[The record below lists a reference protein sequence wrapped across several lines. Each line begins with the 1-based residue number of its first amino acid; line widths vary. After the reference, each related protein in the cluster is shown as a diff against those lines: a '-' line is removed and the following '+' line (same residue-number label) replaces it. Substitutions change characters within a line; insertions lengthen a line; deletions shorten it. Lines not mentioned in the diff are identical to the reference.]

1 MGSNSPDCIDVRD
14 HRAGDA
20 VCVRESDVALV
31 VVDPRGAGEFPSNRY
46 PALSFSMSVIFALG
60 PLVSVARKHRF
71 AFLRIMLGDSRRPK
85 AAPIEERQNVVMRRS
100 CLALL
105 LACACGEAAS
115 ALDREQQHG
124 KELLDTLCA
133 RCHAVGKTGRSPH
146 IDAPVFRS
154 FGDKKLYDEDFTQ
167 RLQNGLSTIHP
178 DMPTFRF
185 NRSDAE
191 AAVNYLKT
199 IQERSKPK

>member
-1 MGSNSPDCIDVRD
+1 M
-14 HRAGDA
+14 
-20 VCVRESDVALV
+20 
-31 VVDPRGAGEFPSNRY
+31 
-46 PALSFSMSVIFALG
+46 
-60 PLVSVARKHRF
+60 K
-71 AFLRIMLGDSRRPK
+71 
-85 AAPIEERQNVVMRRS
+85 RS

-105 LACACGEAAS
+105 LACASGGAAS

-124 KELLDTLCA
+124 QELLDTLCA
-133 RCHAVGKTGRSPH
+133 RCHAVGETGRSPH
-146 IDAPVFRS
+146 IDAPPFRTFS
-154 FGDKKLYDEDFTQ
+154 DRKLYDEDFSQ

-191 AAVNYLKT
+191 AAVNYLKA

>member
-1 MGSNSPDCIDVRD
+1 MLRPFERANFVPTVIRSLILSERDVRANTVGVCRKDAPLRTLTD
-14 HRAGDA
+14 HAPGFTA
-20 VCVRESDVALV
+20 TKAT
-31 VVDPRGAGEFPSNRY
+31 
-46 PALSFSMSVIFALG
+46 PA
-60 PLVSVARKHRF
+60 
-71 AFLRIMLGDSRRPK
+71 
-85 AAPIEERQNVVMRRS
+85 EERQIIVMKRS

-105 LACACGEAAS
+105 LACVCGGTAS

-124 KELLDTLCA
+124 QELLDTLCA
-133 RCHAVGKTGRSPH
+133 RCHAVGETGRSPQTN
-146 IDAPVFRS
+146 APPFRN
-154 FGDKKLYDEDFTQ
+154 FGDSKLYDEDFSQ

-191 AAVNYLKT
+191 AAVNYLKA